1 MIIMTSDLSHECLS
15 RLNRI
20 KKGEISMKKWF
31 SLLLAMCLVLPMA
44 ALADEG
50 DNVVRVAC
58 GTGQYEMWYRALEEK
73 CEAET
78 GLEIEFVEVSGGL
91 EAVMM
96 EYLSGGASNIDV
108 WNIDGPNIPEMAKN
122 GYILPMTD
130 YMSEESKA
138 DFFPVALDAVS
149 YDGVIYASPYVVHGL
164 SLFYNKKMF
173 EEAGITEIP
182 TTIEGI
188 TEAARKLTDP
198 EKGVYGIAVE
208 GAQHEEP
215 AGHLIDW
222 IVRFGGEGLLDKEGN
237 LVFGDQA
244 TIDTFQWLHDLVY
257 VEKVAPPEC
266 VSWLNG
272 ETATA
277 LQQGRI
283 AMCLN
288 WPYLYEE
295 CKKADATAEDV
306 LGNIGVI
313 ALPPTNCVWAWCW
326 GISSTSKNPDNA
338 AKFIEWACNEE
349 QITNIG
355 TELLIP
361 VCRASAKANIQAS
374 SDLNDADREASQNL
388 TETLEQG
395 YAPGLSTNYSSLRS
409 TIGETLSYI
418 MTTEDVDIAAAV
430 AQCTAEL
437 QELLAELEN

>member
-1 MIIMTSDLSHECLS
+1 MQDLSQKTAKHW
-15 RLNRI
+15 LNAV
-20 KKGEISMKKWF
+20 KKGELLMKKWF
-31 SLLLAMCLVLPMA
+31 VLFLALCFALPMVSVA
-44 ALADEG
+44 EDTN
-50 DNVVRVAC
+50 NVVRVAC

-122 GYILPMTD
+122 GYILPLED
-130 YMSEESKA
+130 YMSEESKQ
-138 DFFPVALDAVS
+138 DFFPAALDAVS
-149 YDGVIYASPYVVHGL
+149 YNGEIYASPYVVHGL
-164 SLFYNKKMF
+164 SLFYNKAML
-173 EEAGITEIP
+173 EEAGITKIP
-182 TTIEGI
+182 TTIEEI
-188 TEAARKLTDP
+188 TEAARKLTNP

-222 IVRFGGEGLLDKEGN
+222 IVRFGGQGLLDKESN

-244 TIDTFQWLHDLVY
+244 TVDTFQWLHDLVY
-257 VEKVAPPEC
+257 KEKVAPPEC
-266 VSWLNG
+266 VGWLNG

-295 CKKADATAEDV
+295 CKKPDATAESV
-306 LGNIGVI
+306 IGNIGVA

-326 GISSTSKNPDNA
+326 GISSTSKNSDGA

-374 SDLNDADREASQNL
+374 AELNEADREASQSL

-418 MTTEDVDIAAAV
+418 MTSEKVDVAAAV
-430 AQCTAEL
+430 EKCTAEL
-437 QELLAELEN
+437 QEMLAEEE

>member
-1 MIIMTSDLSHECLS
+1 MA
-15 RLNRI
+15 
-20 KKGEISMKKWF
+20 KKWLA
-31 SLLLAMCLVLPMA
+31 LLMVLCLTVPA
-44 ALADEG
+44 FAVAESS

-73 CEAET
+73 CEADT
-78 GLEIEFVEVSGGL
+78 GLDIEFVDVSGGL
-91 EAVMM
+91 EAAMM

-122 GYILPMTD
+122 NYILPMSS
-130 YMSEESKA
+130 YISEDDRS
-138 DFFPVALDAVS
+138 DFFPVALEAVS
-149 YDGVIYASPYVVHGL
+149 YDGEEYAMPYVVHGL
-164 SLFYNKKMF
+164 SLFYNKAMF
-173 EEAGITEIP
+173 ETAGITEVP

-188 TEAARKLTDP
+188 VEVARKLTDP
-198 EKGVYGIAVE
+198 EAGVYGLAVE

-222 IVRFGGEGLLDKEGN
+222 IVRFGGQGLLDKEGN

-244 TIDTFQWLHDLVY
+244 TVDTFQWLHDLVY
-257 VEKVAPPEC
+257 VEKIVPPEC
-266 VSWLNG
+266 VGWLNG

-295 CKKADATAEDV
+295 CKKPDATAESV
-306 LGNIGVI
+306 LGNIGVV

-326 GISSTSKNPDNA
+326 GVSSTSKNPDAA
-338 AKFIEWACNEE
+338 AKFIQWACNEE

-355 TELLIP
+355 SELCIP

-374 SDLNDADREASQNL
+374 TEMSEEDREASKNL

-395 YAPGLSTNYSSLRS
+395 YAPGLSTNYSSLRNC
-409 TIGETLSYI
+409 IGETLSLI
-418 MTTEDVDIAAAV
+418 MISEEIDVAAAV
-430 AQCTAEL
+430 ENCTAEL
-437 QELLAELEN
+437 QELLAEAE

>member
-1 MIIMTSDLSHECLS
+1 ML
-15 RLNRI
+15 
-20 KKGEISMKKWF
+20 KK
-31 SLLLAMCLVLPMA
+31 SLLLLLALSLALPVLASAEASPT
-44 ALADEG
+44 
-50 DNVVRVAC
+50 VVRVAC
-58 GTGQYEMWYRALEEK
+58 GTGQYEMWYRDLEAK

-78 GLEIEFVEVSGGL
+78 GLDIEFVEVSGGL

-122 GYILPMTD
+122 EYILPMSS
-130 YMSEESKA
+130 YMSEESKK
-138 DFFPVALDAVS
+138 DFFPTALDAVS
-149 YDGVIYASPYVVHGL
+149 YNGEIYAFPYVVHGL
-164 SLFYNKKMF
+164 SLFYNKAMF
-173 EEAGITEIP
+173 EAAGITEVP
-182 TTIEGI
+182 TTIEEI
-188 TEAARKLTDP
+188 TEAARKLTDA
-198 EKGVYGIAVE
+198 ENGIYGIAVE

-222 IVRFGGEGLLDKEGN
+222 IVRFGGQGLLDKEGN

-244 TIDTFQWLHDLVY
+244 TVDTFQWLHDLVY

-295 CKKADATAEDV
+295 CKKPDATAESV
-306 LGNIGVI
+306 IGNIGVA

-326 GISSTSKNPDNA
+326 GISSTSKNPDAA
-338 AKFIEWACNEE
+338 AKFIEWATNEE

-355 TELLIP
+355 ADLRIP
-361 VCRASAKANIQAS
+361 VCRASAKANIQADTDMS
-374 SDLNDADREASQNL
+374 EADREASKYL

-395 YAPGLSTNYSSLRS
+395 YAPGLSTNYSSLRNC
-409 TIGETLSYI
+409 IGETLSLI
-418 MTTEDVDIAAAV
+418 MTSEEIDIAAAV
-430 AQCTAEL
+430 ADCIAEL
-437 QELLAELEN
+437 AELLAEAE